1 MILHRQLR
9 DFHKLSD
16 AATELNSKALAPQ
29 LERRMT
35 MTKTAQS
42 KAEWQYSNKAPS
54 Q

>member
-1 MILHRQLR
+1 MRQP
-9 DFHKLSD
+9 
-16 AATELNSKALAPQ
+16 ELNSKALAPQ